1 MYTDCLLYRYVPGN
15 DEKKLSKIPSLQADC
30 ICLDCEDGVA
40 SEQKGHARKNI
51 REILDGKYNEE
62 TLAT

>member
-1 MYTDCLLYRYVPGN
+1 MPGN

-40 SEQKGHARKNI
+40 SEQKGQARKNI

-62 TLAT
+62 TLAKSVRINIE

>member
-1 MYTDCLLYRYVPGN
+1 MPGN

-40 SEQKGHARKNI
+40 SEQKGQARKNI
-51 REILDGKYNEE
+51 REILDGKYNEQ
-62 TLAT
+62 TLAK

>member
-1 MYTDCLLYRYVPGN
+1 MPGN

-51 REILDGKYNEE
+51 REILDGRYNKEP
-62 TLAT
+62 LLK